1 MTEIIRVGV
10 IGAGRMGKIRVDNFS
25 RIPGVEVAALATPYE
40 AETYEWARAS
50 GIPKITEDANE
61 ILQDDSIQ
69 AVAICSPTS
78 THSEYVIEAAKQGK
92 HIFCEKPIANTVAE
106 TKQVLEVVTEAGI
119 MFQVGFNRR
128 YDSNFLKI
136 KELCTNGELG
146 DIHIVNISSR
156 DPARPRIEFVK
167 TSGGMFVD
175 MMIHDFDM
183 IRYLTGA
190 SIEEVYAYGDAL
202 IDPRIGELGDVDT
215 CIAIVK
221 LSNGGIG
228 TIDNSR
234 ETHYGYDQRVEVF
247 GSKGSAYAKNK
258 TSHTVE
264 ISTKDGVE
272 KDRPLYYL
280 VERYLDSFRVETE
293 AFIKALREGTSPM
306 VTGDDALQALLGSV
320 AATISFKEKRPV
332 RISELV

>member
-175 MMIHDFDM
+175 MMIH
-183 IRYLTGA
+183 
-190 SIEEVYAYGDAL
+190 GDAL

-264 ISTKDGVE
+264 ISTKDVVE

-306 VTGDDALQALLGSV
+306 VTRDDALQALLGSV